1 MVATIEVFISTGGT
15 NGSPGAEVTTEGLGP
30 PNVRFKRADDSTI
43 DSVNV
48 MTIPAAGTNYSRWKT
63 LFGKCTVAP
72 NTQVDNFRFHTDGTS
87 FGTGIA
93 CRIGLQFPNKNSGS
107 TSGYEVADV
116 VDEELVVGHG
126 GITSDNDAFTY
137 TSGAPLTGPT
147 ISEAGSIINATNETT
162 NYILL
167 QLNTINT
174 AAPGNLADETFTLLY
189 DEI

>member
-1 MVATIEVFISTGGT
+1 MVAAFEVYISNGGS
-15 NGSPGAEVTTEGLGP
+15 NGAPGTSVTTEGLGP
-30 PNVRFKRADDSTI
+30 PNIRFKRADNSTI

-63 LFGKCTVAP
+63 IYPRCVTAP
-72 NTQVDNFRFHTDGTS
+72 NTQVDNFRFHTDAGG

-93 CRIGLQFPNKNSGS
+93 VRVGLQFPNRNSGS

-116 VDEELVVGHG
+116 EDEEFVAGHG
-126 GITSDNDAFTY
+126 GITSDADAFSY
-137 TSGAPLTGPT
+137 TSGAPLSMT
-147 ISEAGSIINATNETT
+147 ISEAGSIINATSETT
-162 NYILL
+162 NELIL

-174 AAPGNLADETFTLLY
+174 ASPGNLTDETFTFLY